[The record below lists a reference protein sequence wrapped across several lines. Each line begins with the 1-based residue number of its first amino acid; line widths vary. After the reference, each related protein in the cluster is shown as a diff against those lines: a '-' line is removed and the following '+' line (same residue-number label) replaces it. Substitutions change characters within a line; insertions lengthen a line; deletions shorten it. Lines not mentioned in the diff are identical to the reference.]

1 MSIRSTYPAC
11 AAIAAAA
18 LAMALAS
25 PTVASGYAGSDDQ
38 GPTLRVSSQL
48 RDLRP
53 TIADPTDGARS
64 ELRVTVDDASA
75 TFRLTLRGLDRA
87 AAGHTFGAHL
97 HLGTCVAGDGAAAL
111 AHYNTDVIDGV
122 TPVRTN
128 PDTEVWLD
136 FTVTDEGTALARAT
150 VSFAPAAGNH
160 SIVIHRDATASTG
173 VAGPRLACLPVA
185 W

>member
-11 AAIAAAA
+11 AVIAATA

-25 PTVASGYAGSDDQ
+25 PTVASGYAGPGDE
-38 GPTLRVSSQL
+38 GPTLRVSSEL

-64 ELRVTVDDASA
+64 ELRVTVDEDSA
-75 TFRLTLRGLDRA
+75 KFRLTLRGLDRA
-87 AAGHTFGAHL
+87 AAGRTFGAHL

-111 AHYNTDVIDGV
+111 AHYNTDVINGV
-122 TPVRTN
+122 TPVRAN

-136 FTVTDEGTALARAT
+136 FTATDEGTAMVGA
-150 VSFAPAAGNH
+150 VVPFAPAAGNH
-160 SIVIHRDATASTG
+160 SIVIHRDPTAGTG